1 MQIQATEHAAAPAR
15 PGFAMRPARRVL
27 TMAAALAF
35 VAGLAFVAERR
46 PADVDPDFVRVLR
59 FMAAMK
65 GGFALTAL
73 AACYWRLARPAAPW
87 RTALYVAAPPVMVA
101 GAAGMW
107 SLQHLGAS
115 ALGLHLG
122 LIGVLAAAL
131 TDQDFLPRL
140 KLRKGQRL

>member
-1 MQIQATEHAAAPAR
+1 MQIQATAQTGAPER
-15 PGFAMRPARRVL
+15 PGFTMRPARLVL
-27 TMAAALAF
+27 SVAAALAF
-35 VAGLAFVAERR
+35 VAGLALVSERR
-46 PADVDPDFVRVLR
+46 PADIDPDFVRVLR

-65 GGFALTAL
+65 GGFALAAF

-87 RTALYVAAPPVMVA
+87 RTALYVAAPPIMVA

-122 LIGVLAAAL
+122 FVAVLAAAL
-131 TDQDFLPRL
+131 TDRDFLPQL
-140 KLRKGQRL
+140 VLRKRQRP